1 MPLAEREIKWL
12 GDTMVAKMTNLERA
26 KQFMPFAAL
35 RGFDGVILEKEK
47 IKKDKIELSEYEME
61 LLNAL
66 LLRVKKGVLVK
77 VTYFEKDGY
86 ITEEGFVSEINFDF
100 KFLKIIKKKISFMD
114 LYKIEIVEEK

>member
-12 GDTMVAKMTNLERA
+12 GDTTVAKMTNLERA

-100 KFLKIIKKKISFMD
+100 KFLKIIKKKISFID
-114 LYKIEIVEEK
+114 LYKIEIIEEK